1 MGQIGLIIFYGLFIS
16 LFILKSNFF
25 KTEGVSRAF
34 LVSVFLLKA
43 FFALLYGYLFRNKI
57 IEGFDT
63 FEYFDASF
71 IMLRNNPLALIQ
83 PTFGFMTRINA
94 FFQLFSFGYYNVH
107 AIFISFV
114 SFIGVFHIFQFFKNE
129 INEKINSIK
138 LVVFLTPSFL
148 FWPSGLH
155 KEAVVTC
162 ALGLILWSIQKLE
175 FEKPK
180 IIHVLVLICSIV
192 SLTMVRYYVIIL
204 FFPAIVAY
212 LLSKK
217 LKPIFAFF
225 SVYFICFAT
234 VFTLQTIFPQI
245 NFFNDLIVR
254 QNYFITLKG
263 NTTFPMDPLVPTW
276 SDLIQN
282 LPWAFINPFI
292 RPLPFEC
299 KEILCIFSSIE
310 AWIVLSFFL
319 IFILYLD
326 IKKLIDS
333 RAILFC
339 LFFGVSIMVI
349 IGLLVNNSGAIVRY
363 RSFVLPFLILGF
375 LFGSRKPWIISKF
388 PWLNKLL
395 D

>member
-1 MGQIGLIIFYGLFIS
+1 
-16 LFILKSNFF
+16 
-25 KTEGVSRAF
+25 
-34 LVSVFLLKA
+34 
-43 FFALLYGYLFRNKI
+43 
-57 IEGFDT
+57 
-63 FEYFDASF
+63 
-71 IMLRNNPLALIQ
+71 
-83 PTFGFMTRINA
+83 
-94 FFQLFSFGYYNVH
+94 
-107 AIFISFV
+107 
-114 SFIGVFHIFQFFKNE
+114 
-129 INEKINSIK
+129 
-138 LVVFLTPSFL
+138 
-148 FWPSGLH
+148 
-155 KEAVVTC
+155 
-162 ALGLILWSIQKLE
+162 
-175 FEKPK
+175 
-180 IIHVLVLICSIV
+180 
-192 SLTMVRYYVIIL
+192 MVRYYVIIL

-375 LFGSRKPWIISKF
+375 LFGARKPWIISKF

>member
-1 MGQIGLIIFYGLFIS
+1 MGQIGLILFYGFFLG

-25 KTEGVSRAF
+25 KTIGVTRR
-34 LVSVFLLKA
+34 FLLIIFLIKA
-43 FFALLYGYLFRNKI
+43 FFAIFYGYLFRNKI

-71 IMLRNNPLALIQ
+71 IMLRNNPLALVQ

-107 AIFISFV
+107 ALFISFV

-129 INEKINSIK
+129 INERINAIK
-138 LVVFLTPSFL
+138 MIVFLTPSFL

-162 ALGLILWSIQKLE
+162 AIGLILWAVQKLE

-180 IIHVLVLICSIV
+180 LSYFIVLLCSIV
-192 SLTMVRYYVIIL
+192 SLTMVRYYVVVL
-204 FFPAIVAY
+204 FFPAIVSY

-225 SVYFICFAT
+225 SVYFISFAT
-234 VFTLQTIFPQI
+234 IFTLQIIFPNI

-263 NTTFPMDPLVPTW
+263 NTSFPMDPLGPTW
-276 SDLIQN
+276 TDLIQN

-299 KEILCIFSSIE
+299 REILCIFSSIE
-310 AWIVLSFFL
+310 AWIMLVFLL
-319 IFILYLD
+319 IFILFMD
-326 IKKLIDS
+326 VKKVIDT
-333 RAILFC
+333 RVVLFC
-339 LFFGVSIMVI
+339 LFFGTSVMVI

-363 RSFVLPFLILGF
+363 RSFVLPFLLIGF
-375 LFGSRKPWIISKF
+375 FFGAKKPVFLSKNSL
-388 PWLNKLL
+388 LNKILN
-395 D
+395 